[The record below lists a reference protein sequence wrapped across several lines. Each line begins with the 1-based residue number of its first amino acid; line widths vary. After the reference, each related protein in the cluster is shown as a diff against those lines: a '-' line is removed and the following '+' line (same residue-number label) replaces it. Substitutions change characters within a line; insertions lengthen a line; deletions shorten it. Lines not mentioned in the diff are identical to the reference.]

1 MRSRKIAAASLLV
14 GLAAASF
21 ASPLFGTWKAEL
33 NGQPVTV
40 VVNYVDRHVE
50 GKMIVGTGSS
60 ARELPMV
67 NPKVLDAPPMKMR
80 FQLANVESV
89 GKLLP
94 VAAKK
99 GVTFELSTTNGDE
112 ATLRVL
118 DDSSASTVTVK
129 ALKQK

>member
-1 MRSRKIAAASLLV
+1 MRSRTIAAVSLLLV
-14 GLAAASF
+14 LAAAAF

-40 VVNYVDRHVE
+40 VISHVDRRVE
-50 GKMIVGTGSS
+50 GKMIVGSGSA

-67 NPKVLDAPPMKMR
+67 NPRILDAPPMKMR
-80 FQLANVESV
+80 FQLANVEGV

-99 GVTFELSTTNGDE
+99 DVIFELSTTNGDE

-118 DDSSASTVTVK
+118 DESDAQATTVK
-129 ALKQK
+129 AVKQK

>member
-1 MRSRKIAAASLLV
+1 MRSLRILVSLSVLVLATAA
-14 GLAAASF
+14 F
-21 ASPLFGTWKAEL
+21 ASPLFGTWKTEL
-33 NGQPVTV
+33 NGQPVAV
-40 VVNYVDRHVE
+40 VVSYVDHHVE
-50 GKMIVGTGSS
+50 GKMIVGTGSA

-67 NPKVLDAPPMKMR
+67 NPKILDAPPMKMR
-80 FQLANVESV
+80 FQVANVEGV

-99 GVTFELSTTNGDE
+99 DVTFELSAANGDE

-118 DDSSASTVTVK
+118 DESGAQATTAK